1 MRFFFCRLN
10 PPRATFASD
19 MSNEEKA
26 LMQAHAAWWS
36 NLTTQ
41 GEAVLFG
48 PVFDPKASWGLG
60 IIEAEDEGKAR
71 ALTEE
76 DPVIKAARGFTY
88 EVLPMQIGAVRG
100 TKA

>member
-1 MRFFFCRLN
+1 MPIFFCRLN
-10 PPRATFASD
+10 PPRGAFASD
-19 MSNEEKA
+19 MSEEEKA
-26 LMQAHAAWWS
+26 LMQTHAAWWS

-48 PVFDPKASWGLG
+48 PVFDPKAPWGLG
-60 IIEAEDEGKAR
+60 IIEAEDEEKAR

-100 TKA
+100 AKA

>member
-1 MRFFFCRLN
+1 MPFFFCRLN

-19 MSNEEKA
+19 VSNEEKA
-26 LMQAHAAWWS
+26 LMQTHAAWWS

-76 DPVIKAARGFTY
+76 DPVIKAARGFTC

-100 TKA
+100 AKA